1 MSLDD
6 QNETEREELVPLR
19 LQLNS
24 HALRRLLPPLLP
36 IMICV
41 AIVFTIAFIVIV
53 GGIFGIFWGMHETE
67 ELRVEQ

>member
-24 HALRRLLPPLLP
+24 HALRRLLP

>member
-1 MSLDD
+1 MHYVDW
-6 QNETEREELVPLR
+6 
-19 LQLNS
+19 
-24 HALRRLLPPLLP
+24 LLPLLP

-67 ELRVEQ
+67 EKKK

>member
-1 MSLDD
+1 MHCVDYCL
-6 QNETEREELVPLR
+6 
-19 LQLNS
+19 
-24 HALRRLLPPLLP
+24 PLLP

-67 ELRVEQ
+67 EKKKQ

>member
-6 QNETEREELVPLR
+6 QNETEREELLPLR

-24 HALRRLLPPLLP
+24 HALRRLLP

-67 ELRVEQ
+67 EKKKQ

>member
-24 HALRRLLPPLLP
+24 HALRRLLP

-67 ELRVEQ
+67 EKKKQ

>member
-24 HALRRLLPPLLP
+24 HALRRLLPALLP

>member
-24 HALRRLLPPLLP
+24 HALRRLLPLLP

-67 ELRVEQ
+67 EKKK